1 MAAMSTKMDSAKMDS
16 TKPAPAEPATHREPP
31 ADASVVQPVPE
42 VIFQD
47 PSHSPLPIRDPKS
60 ASLIFRPFGQG
71 CFP

>member
-1 MAAMSTKMDSAKMDS
+1 MDAMSIRVNS
-16 TKPAPAEPATHREPP
+16 AEPAPEDPAVNTEP
-31 ADASVVQPVPE
+31 ATDESAAQPVPE

>member
-1 MAAMSTKMDSAKMDS
+1 MGAMSTRMDS
-16 TKPAPAEPATHREPP
+16 TEPVPGEPAAPAEPA
-31 ADASVVQPVPE
+31 ADAPVSQPVPE